1 MVGQQESASLM
12 DASEVVLIA
21 SGDAGMRASI
31 RDGLLQQGH
40 SVETT
45 GDVHQVLAM
54 LSGRSVALVILDLR
68 SPHPDGLSLVT
79 QLRAR
84 KPSVGLIAIA
94 ESGARGVAIEA
105 MRQGADAYLLCPF
118 ETEELALVVRH
129 VINERRLKLEK
140 ADALADL
147 WKQRDETRRI
157 LEASSYLAHLDPS
170 STTALDEIMTIARQQ
185 LNLTVAITAFG
196 GREESARSQ
205 VPVNFHVGWARALS
219 SAMLTR
225 NTFQRVLDG
234 ATLRGQSYLIDPGI
248 AATRNNW
255 PGDTAELP
263 STPLLAV
270 PCQTR
275 RGETVGA
282 LWLALDESAPQEYVV
297 RRLEIFASQVA
308 ATLEQT
314 QLFAAHTR
322 RINIRDAL
330 IAAIHEVATAL
341 DSHEVNET
349 VLKGVLTIAPN
360 VEMAALCFP
369 SDERDELR
377 YVAVTGDGQRIS
389 DVPLDE
395 QLIREVLREGRS
407 VYLPEWHMLEHQAPR
422 SLLVEPIVLT
432 GRVAGGLIVVGR
444 HSHSF
449 DDDRRHAL
457 SVLVRQAAC
466 ALQNARLFSEARR
479 LDEIEALHEA
489 GLAIGRT
496 LNLQETLTTTLSTVR
511 TLTGAA
517 ISNVYLYEPE
527 HRRIDSVITLG
538 DETLLTDAD
547 RRRSAEIAWQV
558 LDSRELRLVHQPTLP
573 GVDHQPNI
581 RTWLAVPLMAG
592 GVPVGVLDLGSPEP
606 QAFSSQDIRL
616 TQVIASQSA
625 PAIEN
630 ARLYEELQR
639 RLQQTEALRV
649 ISQSISNTLDLHRV
663 LEMVVRSAALTIP
676 VATHSTLY
684 LLDRAGQ
691 KAAPEASFTKQQ
703 ITPPPDL
710 DDVQTRF
717 IAQTMQRQVPL
728 RLTHEA
734 WSLMA
739 APLIAGSSVIG
750 AILLKSPRPDAFLS
764 GDESLLNT
772 FASHASIAIQNANLF
787 RDLSATYI
795 DLARRQ
801 DEIVR
806 GHRTLQALF
815 DGITDGLY
823 ILDRDLHVVAINRA
837 EASRLGRK
845 PEALVG
851 QPCDASLWGEATPLV
866 ARIVLD
872 TFESGAGV
880 TWESNTDVDRRGPFA
895 ERDVRTYPIYDTS
908 GEASRVILL
917 AQDVSEKRQL
927 QASLFRS
934 ANLAAVG
941 RLAASIAHQINNPL
955 TVIIA
960 NAQMMQMDTEPDS
973 PNQPILEDV
982 VAAGMRIRRIVENLQ
997 DFSAQET
1004 YDWFETEI
1012 ETTIEDALALLAHPL
1027 RKSGARV
1034 VKHFEPLPTI
1044 VASASHL
1051 KLLWMNLL
1059 LNARDAIVAADR
1071 PGTVEVRADQPNADY
1086 VRVQIIDDGVGIAPQ
1101 FRERLFQPFFT
1112 TKPPGQGLGLGLHTC
1127 RTIVERHGGHIE
1139 IGENPVG
1146 SGVMVTV
1153 LLPIAGCQLGSV
1165 ASS

>member
-1 MVGQQESASLM
+1 M
-12 DASEVVLIA
+12 DASELILVVSA
-21 SGDAGMRASI
+21 DAGARASV
-31 RDGLLQQGH
+31 RASLLQQGYLA
-40 SVETT
+40 EAT
-45 GDVHQVLAM
+45 GDSHQALVALT
-54 LSGRSVALVILDLR
+54 GQNVALVVLDLR
-68 SPHPDGLSLVT
+68 TPHLDGLRLMA
-79 QLRAR
+79 QLKAR
-84 KPSVGLIAIA
+84 KPSVEIVAIA
-94 ESGARGVAIEA
+94 ESNARAVAIEA
-105 MRQGADAYLLCPF
+105 MRQGAAAYLLSPF
-118 ETEELALVVRH
+118 ETEELNLIVQH
-129 VINERRLKLEK
+129 VMNQRRLKLEK
-140 ADALADL
+140 ADVLADL

-157 LEASSYLAHLDPS
+157 LEASSQLAHLNPLS
-170 STTALDEIMTIARQQ
+170 NTTLDEIIAIARQQ
-185 LNLTVAITAFG
+185 INVTVAVTAFG
-196 GREESARSQ
+196 ARDEPACSQ
-205 VPVNFHVGWARALS
+205 IPVNFHAGWARALS
-219 SAMLTR
+219 SV
-225 NTFQRVLDG
+225 TFTPTVLQRILSS
-234 ATLRGQSYLIDPGI
+234 ATSQSQSYVIDPG
-248 AATRNNW
+248 TPTTQDNW
-255 PGDTAELP
+255 PGEAAELP
-263 STPLLAV
+263 GSPLLAV

-275 RGETVGA
+275 LGQLVGV
-282 LWLALDESAPQEYVV
+282 LWLALGESAMPEYLI

-314 QLFAAHTR
+314 RLFAAQTR
-322 RINIRDAL
+322 RISIRDAL
-330 IAAIHEVATAL
+330 IAAIREVATAL
-341 DSHEVNET
+341 DPQEVTET
-349 VLKGVLTIAPN
+349 VLKGALGIAPN
-360 VEMAALCFP
+360 VEVAALCFP
-369 SDERDELR
+369 SDEQDELR
-377 YVAVTGDGQRIS
+377 YVAVADDGQRIN
-389 DVPLDE
+389 DLALDE
-395 QLIREVLREGRS
+395 QLIRQALREGQS
-407 VYLPEWHMLEHQAPR
+407 VYLPEWRQLEHQVPR
-422 SLLVEPIVLT
+422 SLLVEPILLT
-432 GRVAGGLIVVGR
+432 GSFAGALIVLSRQGHTLEEDHR
-444 HSHSF
+444 Q
-449 DDDRRHAL
+449 AL
-457 SVLVRQAAC
+457 SVLVRQAAT
-466 ALQNARLFSEARR
+466 ALQNARLYSEARR

-511 TLTGAA
+511 SLTGAA
-517 ISNVYLYEPE
+517 VSNVYLYEPE

-558 LDSRELRLVHQPTLP
+558 LDSRELRLVHHPTLP
-573 GVDHQPNI
+573 GVDNQPNI

-592 GVPVGVLDLGSPEP
+592 GAPVGVLDLGSPEP

-616 TQVIASQSA
+616 AQVIASQSA

-691 KAAPEASFTKQQ
+691 NAMPEASFTKQK
-703 ITPPPDL
+703 ITPPADL
-710 DDVQTRF
+710 EAIQTEF
-717 IAQTMQRQVPL
+717 IAQTMQRQAPL

-764 GDESLLNT
+764 GDETLLNT

-787 RDLSATYI
+787 RDLSATYV

-823 ILDRDLHVVAINRA
+823 ILDRDLHVVAINQA

-845 PEALVG
+845 PDALVG
-851 QPCDASLWGEATPLV
+851 QACDASLWGEATPLV

-872 TFESGAGV
+872 TFESGVGV
-880 TWESNTDVDRRGPFA
+880 TWESHMDADRRGPFT
-895 ERDVRTYPIYDTS
+895 ERDVRTYPIYDAS
-908 GEASRVILL
+908 GEANQVILL

-960 NAQMMQMDTEPDS
+960 NAQMMQMDTDPDS

-982 VAAGMRIRRIVENLQ
+982 VSAGMRIRRIVENLQ

-1004 YDWFETEI
+1004 YDWFETEV

-1034 VKHFEPLPTI
+1034 VKRFEPLPTI
-1044 VASASHL
+1044 IASASHL

-1086 VRVQIIDDGVGIAPQ
+1086 VRVQIVDDGIGIAPQ
-1101 FRERLFQPFFT
+1101 HKERLFQPFFT

-1127 RTIVERHGGHIE
+1127 RTIVERHGGQIE
-1139 IGENPVG
+1139 ISDNPAG
-1146 SGVMVTV
+1146 SGVSVTV
-1153 LLPIAGCQLGSV
+1153 LLPIAGRQFGDV
-1165 ASS
+1165 PRG